1 MATSFLATTSPTAF
15 GFFDSDVDFQ
25 SDADKMITFIKNRM
39 GDPQLSVEITRKQI
53 WGAFEEATAK
63 FGSVIN
69 SYQAKSQLSS
79 ILGMATGSMTALTNK
94 YPQENLEM
102 YARMANAYAFQAGV
116 GGNYDTTLGYIDLES
131 GRQDYNIYTEFKDAT
146 GALYFNNLPTGSHG
160 KLRILEVFH
169 FDPAAAQQFLINASN
184 LTNFMATEFAFE
196 SYVNSSIFYVLPV
209 YEDVLRRGMLEL
221 ATRVRRSH
229 YSYEIVGRN
238 IRLFPMPTSK
248 IELSVMKLWL
258 RVIPTATDPIRPAFQ
273 DDTIYGVSGLS
284 NAPYGNISYNTIN
297 SIGRRWIADYCLAIC
312 KEIVGQVRSKMKI
325 IPIPGNELTLN
336 GEDLIAQSK
345 DEREKLMSDLKEL
358 LEGLTYAKM
367 TEIDSARAENLNKI
381 LKFIPLRKQILIG

>member
-1 MATSFLATTSPTAF
+1 
-15 GFFDSDVDFQ
+15 
-25 SDADKMITFIKNRM
+25 
-39 GDPQLSVEITRKQI
+39 
-53 WGAFEEATAK
+53 
-63 FGSVIN
+63 
-69 SYQAKSQLSS
+69 
-79 ILGMATGSMTALTNK
+79 
-94 YPQENLEM
+94 
-102 YARMANAYAFQAGV
+102 
-116 GGNYDTTLGYIDLES
+116 
-131 GRQDYNIYTEFKDAT
+131 
-146 GALYFNNLPTGSHG
+146 
-160 KLRILEVFH
+160 
-169 FDPAAAQQFLINASN
+169 
-184 LTNFMATEFAFE
+184 
-196 SYVNSSIFYVLPV
+196 
-209 YEDVLRRGMLEL
+209 
-221 ATRVRRSH
+221 
-229 YSYEIVGRN
+229 
-238 IRLFPMPTSK
+238 MPTSK